1 MPFIGKQPE
10 VGAYSKLDAIT
21 TSATATYNLTLG
33 GGAYYPS
40 SANHLLVSLNG
51 VMQAPQDSFTV
62 SGSTIVFDSALTSSD
77 NIDFIM
83 ALGDVLD
90 IGTPSDG
97 TVTSA
102 KLAGPLTTPSSL
114 TVTGKLGIGVA
125 SPTGKVHIK
134 NDSAVATNT
143 QTAYNN
149 ASLRLDNLNT
159 SSSVGLSFGLL
170 GANTNY
176 IQGGYNE
183 GTVAPIA
190 LNPYGGGVAIGGT
203 AAANTMDEYEEG
215 TFTPIYDNVAQPTY
229 QAQTGKYIKI
239 GKLVHVTGTITCT
252 GLDTSDGSAVI
263 ITGFPFQIDTANEAM
278 NFNLGR
284 YSSQLNGEEID
295 LVNIRATSTGA
306 MFLRSSN
313 NSLAYNSGINANGTL
328 QFAATYHA
336 TS

>member
-62 SGSTIVFDSALTSSD
+62 SGSTIVFASTLASTDS
-77 NIDFIM
+77 IDFIM

-102 KLAGPLTTPSSL
+102 KLAGALTTPADLVVPDGS
-114 TVTGKLGIGVA
+114 KLGVGNSNPARLLHLQLPSGVNGEMIRMSRA
-125 SPTGKVHIK
+125 AGSYHMHLGVSA
-134 NDSAVATNT
+134 DSDMIVTNNGST
-143 QTAYNN
+143 EI
-149 ASLRLDNLNT
+149 LRIMN
-159 SSSVGLSFGLL
+159 
-170 GANTNY
+170 
-176 IQGGYNE
+176 QGGISFDTGSN
-183 GTVAPIA
+183 I
-190 LNPYGGGVAIGGT
+190 L
-203 AAANTMDEYEEG
+203 DDYEEG
-215 TFTPIYDNVAQPTY
+215 TFTPIYDNVTQPTY
-229 QAQTGKYIKI
+229 QTQTGKYIKI
-239 GKLVHVTGTITCT
+239 GKIVHITGTITCT

-263 ITGFPFQIDTANEAM
+263 ITGFPFSVDFANEAM
-278 NFNLGR
+278 TFNLGR
-284 YSSQLNGEEID
+284 YSSQLNGEEVD
-295 LVNIRATSTGA
+295 LVNVRATTTGA

-313 NSLAYNSGINANGTL
+313 SSLSYNSGINANGTL